1 MVNMTL
7 HQPNDIIA
15 QRYRIVTPLGEGGM
29 GITYEAEDLTNYQR
43 VAVKAVSLRQAKDWK
58 ILELFEREAKVLATL
73 HHPGIPKYLDY
84 FHLDT
89 EEDRH
94 FYLIRELVSG
104 DSLAAW
110 VARGWHPTEVEIKQI
125 AIKILEI
132 LSYLHQLNPSIIH
145 RDIKP
150 QNIIRQADGEI
161 FLVDFG
167 AVQDIYHNTISFS
180 GTFVGTVG
188 YMPPEQLRGKAY
200 CASDLYS
207 LGGTLLYLLTHRSP
221 DELPQK
227 RMNINFRSCVRI
239 SSEFAHW
246 LEIMLEPMFEDRFQS
261 ATQAFNALQNNSEI
275 IDYADSIVQS
285 VHKKPTGSRVK
296 IKKTSRSLTIDIPP
310 LGFQAKDLDLWIFAL
325 TWNVIMSVSF
335 LRWITLLPD
344 LVVNPSNLL
353 IGVPVVSIFAI
364 FLVSIGFYF
373 IAYLFWIYV
382 GKTHIQ
388 IYKNEFLIRC
398 KCFIFSHKIRGK
410 TADLGRITVNYMGIK
425 KGRKASTNVAL
436 FEGVKK
442 HEFGFKLSLR
452 EKEWLVGEI
461 SDFLRQ
467 LKSR

>member
-1 MVNMTL
+1 MTL

-29 GITYEAEDLTNYQR
+29 GTTYEAEDLTNYQR

-58 ILELFEREAKVLATL
+58 ILELFEREAKVIANL

-84 FHLDT
+84 FHIDT
-89 EEDRH
+89 DEDRQ

-110 VARGWHPTEVEIKQI
+110 VEKGWHPTEAEIKQI
-125 AIKILEI
+125 AIQTLEI
-132 LSYLHQLNPSIIH
+132 LSYLHQLHPPIIH

-150 QNIIRQADGEI
+150 QNIIRQADGQI

-167 AVQDIYHNTISFS
+167 AVQDIYRNTISFS

-227 RMNINFRSCVRI
+227 RMKIDFRSCVQI
-239 SSEFAHW
+239 SPDFADW
-246 LEIMLEPMFEDRFQS
+246 LEKILEPIFEDRFQS
-261 ATQAFNALQNNSEI
+261 ATQALNALQNNSAI
-275 IDYADSIVQS
+275 ISSTDSFIQAT
-285 VHKKPTGSRVK
+285 HDKPVGSRVK
-296 IKKTSRSLTIDIPP
+296 IKKTSESLIIDIPP
-310 LGFQAKDLDLWIFAL
+310 AGFRVEHIPLWIITL
-325 TWNVIMSVSF
+325 IWNGFISMLS
-335 LRWITLLPD
+335 ITLLITEGFE
-344 LVVNPSNLL
+344 SLL
-353 IGVPVVSIFAI
+353 IFVPTVG
-364 FLVSIGFYF
+364 IGFAL
-373 IAYLFWIYV
+373 IANLMWIYG
-382 GKTHIQ
+382 GKTNIKIH
-388 IYKNEFLIRC
+388 KNEFLIDR
-398 KCFIFSHKIRGK
+398 KCLGFSHKVTGETAGLERVFINNTHIKTYGK
-410 TADLGRITVNYMGIK
+410 HA
-425 KGRKASTNVAL
+425 TNCVL

-442 HEFGFKLSLR
+442 HQFGSLLVQ
-452 EKEWLVGEI
+452 EEQEWLVAEI

-467 LKSR
+467 LKKT